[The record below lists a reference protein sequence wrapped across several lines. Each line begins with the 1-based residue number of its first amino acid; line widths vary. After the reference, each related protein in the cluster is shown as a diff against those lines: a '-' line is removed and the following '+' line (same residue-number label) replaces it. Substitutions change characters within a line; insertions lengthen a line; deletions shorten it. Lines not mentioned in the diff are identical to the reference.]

1 MATIDKSVVS
11 EEDRDDCIEQ
21 EENEGTR
28 KSSGRPKSDKKN
40 KTRKKSSGC
49 LSIFSSKAN
58 KKEEK
63 EDQANY
69 LKQLQEEN
77 VELKRK
83 EKETTRHNKELED
96 KIIEL
101 EKQLSDVSIISYV
114 TSYTA
119 HVLHCML

>member
-21 EENEGTR
+21 KENEDTR
-28 KSSGRPKSDKKN
+28 KSSGRRKSVTKD
-40 KTRKKSSGC
+40 KTRRKSSGC

-77 VELKRK
+77 TELTRK
-83 EKETTRHNKELED
+83 EKETTRRNNELED
-96 KIIEL
+96 RISEL
-101 EKQLSDVSIISYV
+101 EKQLSDVSINSYV
-114 TSYTA
+114 ASYTA

>member
-21 EENEGTR
+21 KENEDTG
-28 KSSGRPKSDKKN
+28 KSSGRRKSDTKN
-40 KTRKKSSGC
+40 ETRRRSIGC
-49 LSIFSSKAN
+49 FFFPSKAN

-83 EKETTRHNKELED
+83 EKETTRRNNELED
-96 KIIEL
+96 RISEL